1 VYVASRLVLWG
12 LALTALAVLDVNPRR
27 GPWDTARLHDVGDW
41 VDVWARWDA
50 NWFLRIAE
58 EGYSWPSVTPAF
70 FPLYPALV
78 GGLGRVLGGHYV
90 LAGVIVS
97 LVAGAVAA
105 VLLERVAR
113 ARLGPSAARR
123 ATLYLA
129 VAPTSFFLG
138 AVYSEATFL
147 ALALGCFV
155 LAERGRL
162 GWAGAVAGLALLTR
176 AQGVALLP
184 ALAVFA
190 WRSPARGRAFASV
203 ALAPAVFSAY
213 PLLLWAWIDRPFA
226 FLEAEDVWGRSLSPL
241 GPLGGLWQTV
251 TSDPVGWRWGFELA
265 TAVVV
270 LPLVVVVWRL
280 LGATYGLYAAAAV
293 AIPLSFPSDRL
304 GGLYSLPRFAL
315 AVFPVFLVLGWAGQ
329 HRRVHLATGAVF
341 GAAACVCVVLWATW
355 TFVA

>member
-1 VYVASRLVLWG
+1 
-12 LALTALAVLDVNPRR
+12 
-27 GPWDTARLHDVGDW
+27 
-41 VDVWARWDA
+41 
-50 NWFLRIAE
+50 
-58 EGYSWPSVTPAF
+58 
-70 FPLYPALV
+70 
-78 GGLGRVLGGHYV
+78 
-90 LAGVIVS
+90 
-97 LVAGAVAA
+97 
-105 VLLERVAR
+105 
-113 ARLGPSAARR
+113 
-123 ATLYLA
+123 
-129 VAPTSFFLG
+129 
-138 AVYSEATFL
+138 
-147 ALALGCFV
+147 
-155 LAERGRL
+155 
-162 GWAGAVAGLALLTR
+162 
-176 AQGVALLP
+176 
-184 ALAVFA
+184 
-190 WRSPARGRAFASV
+190 
-203 ALAPAVFSAY
+203 
-213 PLLLWAWIDRPFA
+213 LLWAWIDRPFA

-270 LPLVVVVWRL
+270 LPLVVVAWRL